1 MRRRKGFTLVEVAVS
16 LVLVGLVIVSVY
28 VTIASTTRNA
38 TKNKIH
44 NFAVHEIE
52 NIVDCF
58 AVPEGYTGDANLTPN
73 LTVSAALGLLYKEKP
88 VSITDPTAFVLYF
101 NVNGDLLGSH
111 GLPEIEIEIPSG
123 TIWKITVSE
132 NDGITT
138 VTAQYVTG
146 KQEVIC
152 SEPVNSF
159 H

>member
-58 AVPEGYTGDANLTPN
+58 AVPEGYTGDGN

-88 VSITDPTAFVLYF
+88 VSITDTTAFVLYF
-101 NVNGDLLGSH
+101 NVNGDVLGSH
-111 GLPEIEIEIPSG
+111 GLPEIESEIPPG
-123 TIWKITVSE
+123 TIWKITVSNSE
-132 NDGITT
+132 I
-138 VTAQYVTG
+138 TAQYVTG